1 MVARDARGGHVA
13 EIGPRDAVIVDALRT
28 PVGKLRGALA
38 SVRPDDLAGYA
49 LRALLDRVGRGVG
62 EQLDEVILGCANQA
76 GEDNR
81 NVARMAVLLAG
92 LPDRVPGVTVNRL
105 CASGLEA
112 AAQAARLIKT
122 GEAELVVAGGVES
135 MTRAPWAVA
144 KPSDGYAGGSLQS
157 WDTSLGWRFPN
168 PRMAERIP
176 LESMGET
183 AENVAAHY
191 KISRQAQ
198 DEFAL
203 RSHRRAVAAAGS
215 GALTAELLP
224 VRLADLS
231 AEKRKADLT
240 VERDEGPR
248 ADTSLEKLGALRA
261 VFREGGSVTAGNSSS
276 LNDGAAAVL
285 VASGAKARELGMTPL
300 ARIVASASA
309 GVDPREMGMGPVPA
323 TRKALAR
330 AGLTLRDLDLVE
342 LNEAFAAQAL
352 AVIQELQLDPDRVNV
367 DGGAIAIGHPLGMS
381 GARLLTHLV
390 HALRARG
397 GRYGLATLCVGVGQG
412 LSVIVE
418 AV

>member
-1 MVARDARGGHVA
+1 
-13 EIGPRDAVIVDALRT
+13 VILDALRT
-28 PVGKLRGALA
+28 PVAKLRGALA
-38 SVRPDDLAGYA
+38 SVRPDDLAGHA
-49 LRALLDRVGRGVG
+49 LRALLERVGRGVA

-122 GEAELVVAGGVES
+122 GEAELVAAGGVES

-144 KPSDGYAGGSLQS
+144 KPSEGYAGGSLQS

-215 GALTAELLP
+215 GALAAEMLP
-224 VRLADLS
+224 VPLAQLS
-231 AEKRKADLT
+231 SEKRKADLT
-240 VERDEGPR
+240 VDRDEGPR

-285 VASGAKARELGMTPL
+285 VASGAKARELGVTPL

-330 AGLTLRDLDLVE
+330 AGLSARDLDLVE

-352 AVIQELQLDPDRVNV
+352 AVMQELQLDPDRVNV

-412 LSVIVE
+412 LSVVVE

>member
-1 MVARDARGGHVA
+1 VAGY
-13 EIGPRDAVIVDALRT
+13 GPRDAVIVDALRT
-28 PVGKLRGALA
+28 PVGKLRGALS
-38 SVRPDDLAGYA
+38 SVRPDDLAAYA
-49 LRALLDRVGRGVG
+49 LRSLLERVGHGVG

-112 AAQAARLIKT
+112 AAQAARMIKT
-122 GEAELVVAGGVES
+122 GEAELVAAGGVES
-135 MTRAPWAVA
+135 MTRAPWVVA
-144 KPSDGYAGGSLQS
+144 KPADGYAGGSLQT

-176 LESMGET
+176 LESMGDT
-183 AENVAAHY
+183 AENVATHY

-203 RSHRRAVAAAGS
+203 RSHRRAVGAAES
-215 GALTAELLP
+215 GALVAELIP
-224 VRLADLS
+224 VPLVELS
-231 AEKRKADLT
+231 AEKRKIDRA

-248 ADTSLEKLGALRA
+248 PDTSLEKLAALRP
-261 VFREGGSVTAGNSSS
+261 VFREGGTVTAGNSSS
-276 LNDGAAAVL
+276 LNDGAAALL
-285 VASGAKARELGMTPL
+285 VASGAKARELGLTPM
-300 ARIVASASA
+300 ARIVAAAAA

-323 TRKALAR
+323 TRKVLAR
-330 AGLTLRDLDLVE
+330 AGLSVGDLELVE
-342 LNEAFAAQAL
+342 LNEAFAAQVL
-352 AVIQELQLDPDRVNV
+352 AVLQELQLDPDRVNV

-412 LSVIVE
+412 LSMIVE
-418 AV
+418 AI